1 MESVHMDEKHI
12 EALLKVIEGIRES
25 CSSDPTAMMIIQEE
39 APGYFTGDRTV
50 DEVIKIIQKR
60 SKAVVQERG

>member
-1 MESVHMDEKHI
+1 M
-12 EALLKVIEGIRES
+12 KVIEGIRES
-25 CSSDPTAMMIIQEE
+25 CSSDPTAMMIVEEE